1 VRNAAAAYLMGWW
14 GNAKG
19 TMVEGAGTDGGVS
32 KWGRVRSRELDVRV
46 KTKTW
51 RTDTSWAAGRGKQI
65 PLLRDAQGRNDK
77 TVTYFWRRR
86 TGEGSGLYM
95 SIDSFLL

>member
-1 VRNAAAAYLMGWW
+1 LYMGCW

-19 TMVEGAGTDGGVS
+19 TMVEGAGTNNGGVS
-32 KWGRVRSRELDVRV
+32 KWGHVGSRELDVRV

-51 RTDTSWAAGRGKQI
+51 RTDTFWAAGRRKQI
-65 PLLRDAQGRNDK
+65 PLRDAQGRNDE
-77 TVTYFWRRR
+77 TVTYFWGRW
-86 TGEGSGLYM
+86 TGEGARLYM